1 MNTVGERIKE
11 ILKKTGTTQVDICEL
26 TGIKPAAMSKYLSG
40 EKTPRTEILMK
51 IADALNVSLYTLLG
65 KDESNASTFEICKS
79 ALLARSG
86 NQLTEDEKKELIK
99 LIIGD

>member
-1 MNTVGERIKE
+1 MNTVGEKIKE
-11 ILKKTGTTQVDICEL
+11 ILKKTGRTQVDICES

-40 EKTPRTEILMK
+40 EKMPRTEILMK
-51 IADALNVSLYTLLG
+51 IAGALNVSLYTLLG
-65 KDESNASTFEICKS
+65 KDNSDASTFEICKS

-86 NQLTEDEKKELIK
+86 NQLTEEEKKELIR

>member
-11 ILKKTGTTQVDICEL
+11 ILKKEGKTQIDLCTT

-40 EKTPRTEILMK
+40 EKIPRTEILMK
-51 IADALNVSLYTLLG
+51 IADALSVSLYTLLG
-65 KDESNASTFEICKS
+65 KNENSRSTFETCKS